1 MFYIKPTV
9 GMDGRASFIF
19 RFSSRRE
26 FESFIWI
33 LENPADDIP
42 KQCRD
47 ALCRFIETAET
58 RCAADLKEDGSSC
71 FFTVSPEE
79 TSELATCMFLLIHE
93 LKLSKTKTLNK
104 EMQKH
109 NETLSE
115 YGSAL
120 DQISELSQKLTSA
133 RSFVK
138 DGSVDEIGRAHV

>member
-47 ALCRFIETAET
+47 ALYRFIETAET
-58 RCAADLKEDGSSC
+58 RCATDLKEDGSSC
-71 FFTVSPEE
+71 FFTVSLEE

-138 DGSVDEIGRAHV
+138 DGSVDGIS

>member
-1 MFYIKPTV
+1 
-9 GMDGRASFIF
+9 
-19 RFSSRRE
+19 
-26 FESFIWI
+26 
-33 LENPADDIP
+33 
-42 KQCRD
+42 
-47 ALCRFIETAET
+47 
-58 RCAADLKEDGSSC
+58 
-71 FFTVSPEE
+71 
-79 TSELATCMFLLIHE
+79 MFLLIHE

-138 DGSVDEIGRAHV
+138 DGSVDGIS